1 MGEPGGE
8 DEYRRIGEDHRL
20 GRLDER
26 LDRLVASE
34 AKRTGRDNQGQD
46 PNYRMGNRVLADL
59 IGGIAGGALVGWVV
73 DRLLGTS
80 PWGFMILL
88 FLGIVVAFR
97 NIIRIAGQTTA
108 QAASVADDERQ
119 DGTG

>member
-1 MGEPGGE
+1 MAENEPGPEPLEE
-8 DEYRRIGEDHRL
+8 DARL
-20 GRLDER
+20 RALDER
-26 LDRLVASE
+26 LARARTEE
-34 AKRTGRDNQGQD
+34 AVRTGAAREAEGGQ
-46 PNYRMGNRVLADL
+46 YRMGNRVLADL

-97 NIIRIAGQTTA
+97 NIIRIAGGTTA
-108 QAASVADDERQ
+108 AAASAPDDERQ
-119 DGTG
+119 DGTD